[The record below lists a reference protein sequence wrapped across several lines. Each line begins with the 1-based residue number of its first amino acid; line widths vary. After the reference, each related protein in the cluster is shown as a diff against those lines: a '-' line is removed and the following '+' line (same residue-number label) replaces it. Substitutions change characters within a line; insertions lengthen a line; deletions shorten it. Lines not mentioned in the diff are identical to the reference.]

1 MIRYEKLAPF
11 EKHYPFED
19 AVASAE
25 YINGV
30 FGAVSN
36 GKFTAGTGMKCL
48 MQVEKGDDLLSDEYH
63 VKKDEHVR
71 VCDLEKTPD
80 AIVNITKDQ
89 LPSTYAKGNKLVA
102 KADGLLKV
110 DAAATKYIEVIEMM
124 PYGVRGKV
132 VIA

>member
-30 FGAVSN
+30 FGAVAE
-36 GKFTAGTGMKCL
+36 GKFTAGTGMKCV
-48 MQVEKGDDLLSDEYH
+48 MQVEKGDDLLSDAYH

-71 VCDLEKTPD
+71 VADLEKTPG

-89 LPSTYAKGNKLVA
+89 LPNTVAKSNKLVA
-102 KADGLLKV
+102 KADGMLKV